1 MKLSLTIDE
10 LTAIGAL
17 LLSLVFWQYPIFN
30 TICAVAA
37 IYLFIC
43 VFFRKYEDAQRRL
56 RK

>member
-1 MKLSLTIDE
+1 MKLPLTIDE
-10 LTAIGAL
+10 LIAIGAL
-17 LLSLVFWQYPIFN
+17 LLGLVFWQFPIFN

-56 RK
+56 HK